1 MCPVDP
7 DLSRQI
13 ANRRFFLE
21 TRVKPLLTKVTLVP
35 GNKKMFS
42 LLRGSFLFSANQNAR
57 LRLLFNYR
65 FPQQPQRPEP
75 KPNERLRE
83 AAAAAARSDRGQ
95 QEL

>member
-1 MCPVDP
+1 M
-7 DLSRQI
+7 
-13 ANRRFFLE
+13 
-21 TRVKPLLTKVTLVP
+21 P
-35 GNKKMFS
+35 GNKKNVF
-42 LLRGSFLFSANQNAR
+42 LLKECHISANQNAR
-57 LRLLFNYR
+57 LRLLIISR

>member
-1 MCPVDP
+1 MVATK
-7 DLSRQI
+7 SQ
-13 ANRRFFLE
+13 AKGFLE
-21 TRVKPLLTKVTLVP
+21 TRVKLHFTKVTLVP
-35 GNKKMFS
+35 GNKKNVIFA
-42 LLRGSFLFSANQNAR
+42 LRVSHFANQNAR
-57 LRLLFNYR
+57 LRLLFNSR